1 MRDSREKLNIVYEDG
16 ALLVVNKK
24 AGVLAVP
31 LARRRNA
38 ASVYEQVKQYLR
50 PRKRQPFV
58 VHRIDRDS
66 SGLVVFAKDPRT
78 QQQLKAQFE
87 RREPERLYWA
97 VVYGR
102 PNPPTGMWRDR
113 LAWDPTALKQRKAR
127 ARDSRGHE
135 AVCEYRL
142 LEELGPASLIE
153 VRLITGKR
161 NQIRIQAQLHG
172 HSLVGEQQYASGA
185 GEPGRVSFPR
195 QALHACRL
203 TLRHPASRRPL
214 RFEAPLP
221 DDLADLVAG
230 LRRRSQRAGAQ

>member
-1 MRDSREKLNIVYEDG
+1 MIHSREKLDVVYEDH

-31 LARRRNA
+31 LARRREA
-38 ASVYEQVKQYLR
+38 ASVYEQVKHYLR
-50 PRKRQPFV
+50 PRKRRPFV
-58 VHRIDRDS
+58 VHRIDRDT

-87 RREPERLYWA
+87 RREPERIYWA
-97 VVYGR
+97 VVYGC
-102 PNPPTGMWRDR
+102 PNPPIGMWRDR
-113 LAWDPTALKQRKAR
+113 LAWDPTALKQRKTG
-127 ARDSRGHE
+127 ARDPRGHE
-135 AVCEYRL
+135 AISEYRL

-161 NQIRIQAQLHG
+161 NQIRVQAQLHG

-185 GEPGRVSFPR
+185 SEPGPVKFPR

-203 TLRHPASRRPL
+203 TLRHPASGRPL
-214 RFEAPLP
+214 RVEAPLP
-221 DDLADLVAG
+221 EDLADLVAG
-230 LRRRSQRAGAQ
+230 LRRRSRRAGAQ